1 VRTTYAVGS
10 SYWTIL
16 TAAGLG
22 LGLLG
27 GLLVGIPLG
36 PLVNAMIVTGAVTGT
51 VGAVLGGMQAIALRP
66 LRVKAVWWILATM
79 AGLGVGLAA
88 GVVTVEQ
95 AGILITGKRPN
106 VARLDVGTQ
115 ALSFVVVGL
124 VAGMLLGAVQ
134 SLAFRKRVPHIEN
147 WILTTGVGLAVAFAS
162 ASLLL
167 GLARLSI
174 ASVLGFTIF
183 VLISGCA
190 FGAITSRPLRVTA

>member
-1 VRTTYAVGS
+1 MRNPYAVGS

-27 GLLVGIPLG
+27 GLLVGVPLG
-36 PLVNAMIVTGAVTGT
+36 RIVNAMIVTGAATGT
-51 VGAVLGGMQAIALRP
+51 VGAVLGGMQSIALRP
-66 LRVKAVWWILATM
+66 LRVKALWWIVATM

-88 GVVTVEQ
+88 GVITVEQ

-106 VARLDVGTQ
+106 VVRLDVPAR
-115 ALSFVVVGL
+115 ALSFVVLGL
-124 VAGMLLGAVQ
+124 VAGLLLGAAQ
-134 SLAFRKRVPHIEN
+134 SFALRKRAPQVEH
-147 WILTTGVGLAVAFAS
+147 WIMTTGIGLAVAFAS

-167 GLARLSI
+167 GLARLNI
-174 ASVLGFTIF
+174 ASASGFTVF

-190 FGAITSRPLRVTA
+190 FGAITSWPLRIAA